1 MTDKN
6 RFVGVKVD
14 GVRQTHLPH
23 PTENYATLC
32 GLDGDDPSTYMDR
45 TVDQRPV
52 KPGRVVDCNQ
62 CRMIFELCQ
71 EYSAKD
77 FKHQ

>member
-6 RFVGVKVD
+6 RFVGVEAD
-14 GVRQTHLPH
+14 GVKRTHLPH
-23 PTENYATLC
+23 PTGSHATLC
-32 GLDGDDPSTYMDR
+32 GLDGDDPDPS
-45 TVDQRPV
+45 VDQRPA
-52 KPGRVVDCNQ
+52 KPGRAVDCDE

-77 FKHQ
+77 FKRQ